1 MVDLTLKIPKWF
13 GISNYVAPDNLVK
26 VETKYMLSSSLFWN
40 IIREAAEGGILTAI
54 TVLLSSFS
62 ATTTVVSVAVGITAA
77 VGGGGLIVFGV
88 HYLNRL
94 ASSLFATVLTMML
107 ATGLIVGAVREF
119 ESAYMTGSGNA
130 GSDVIYAL
138 DDANG
143 NTHVL
148 SAWEWCGISDKV
160 TVATLVA
167 YIVTV
172 VGLCFAQIWSN
183 YLGYDF
189 LPKCITQRGRSNTN
203 VAGGDTGD
211 GEELVMY
218 NPSEKFDSDQESD
231 YRKVFPAQ
239 MEDNSFG
246 THPSE
251 TKV

>member
-1 MVDLTLKIPKWF
+1 MIDLSLKIPKWF

-26 VETKYMLSSSLFWN
+26 IETKYMLSSSLFWN
-40 IIREAAEGGILTAI
+40 IIREASEAGILTAI

-62 ATTTVVSVAVGITAA
+62 ATTTVVSVAVGIASA

-148 SAWEWCGISDKV
+148 SAWEWCGISDSL
-160 TVATLVA
+160 TVASLVA
-167 YIVTV
+167 YVLTI
-172 VGLCFAQIWSN
+172 VGLCSAQVWNN

-189 LPKCITQRGRSNTN
+189 LPKCVTQRGRSNTN

-211 GEELVMY
+211 GEEVTMY
-218 NPSEKFDSDQESD
+218 NPTDGNESTHES
-231 YRKVFPAQ
+231 RKNFP
-239 MEDNSFG
+239 MRLDEHNSSFG
-246 THPSE
+246 TRASE
-251 TKV
+251 SKV